1 MSASDIPHAQ
11 RSKPWRWVVIIGL
24 IGLLLAISPPGQLF
38 LSVVWIL
45 LSIDSSARSSV
56 STSLQEIPGSSCQ
69 VVSFYRDG
77 GFVTSNIY
85 SGHYIRDPSRPSGE
99 RIAQRL
105 PVQQLIGV
113 DSDGTVHFTDRP
125 NDSSWTVPCMDG
137 KRPSI
142 RIQEHSGSSRNESD
156 FLVDSFQL
164 QVSGIRLHG
173 RSQRPG
179 DSLPL
184 SVSVSFGFL
193 RLRDSAG
200 SVTQIESVRRI
211 DPDSSG
217 PMRHEWS
224 RRKFLFP
231 KAPKPR
237 LGDFPPEAAMRKSP
251 IPTED
256 VPRR

>member
-1 MSASDIPHAQ
+1 MSASDIPHAL

-45 LSIDSSARSSV
+45 LSIDSSASSSV
-56 STSLQEIPGSSCQ
+56 STSVQEIPGSSCQ

-105 PVQQLIGV
+105 PVQELIGV
-113 DSDGTVHFTDRP
+113 DSDGTVHFSDRP

-156 FLVDSFQL
+156 FLVDSF
-164 QVSGIRLHG
+164 SIEAGEIRVHG
-173 RSQRPG
+173 ASQGRG
-179 DSLPL
+179 DTAARDFRLP
-184 SVSVSFGFL
+184 FGFL
-193 RLRDSAG
+193 QLRDSDG
-200 SVTQIESVRRI
+200 VVPSLESIRRI

-251 IPTED
+251 IPAQD